1 MCKSC
6 NDKEVSKE
14 TGIVYNID
22 DRIKMHR
29 NNLQMIGSIQRQLVQ
44 LQSEVQQFYVES
56 GVIQNEIVAM
66 HNDMSSVMDALEDVR
81 LKNYDITKDIV

>member
-22 DRIKMHR
+22 DRIKTHR

-56 GVIQNEIVAM
+56 GVIQTEIVAM
-66 HNDMSSVMDALEDVR
+66 HNDMSSVMDALEGVR

>member
-6 NDKEVSKE
+6 NDTRSKE
-14 TGIVYNID
+14 TGIVYNIE
-22 DRIKMHR
+22 DRIKTHR
-29 NNLQMIGSIQRQLVQ
+29 RNLQMIGSIQSQLVQ

-56 GVIQNEIVAM
+56 GVVQTEIVAM